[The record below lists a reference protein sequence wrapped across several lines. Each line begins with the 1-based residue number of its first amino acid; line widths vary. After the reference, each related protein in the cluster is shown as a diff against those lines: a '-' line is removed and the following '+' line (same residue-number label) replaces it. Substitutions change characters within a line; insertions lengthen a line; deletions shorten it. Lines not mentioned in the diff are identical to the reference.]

1 MKKALPVLIGV
12 LIGYALA
19 PKISGLPVVGKIPQ
33 L

>member
-1 MKKALPVLIGV
+1 MGKAVPVLIGV

-19 PKISGLPVVGKIPQ
+19 PKLASLPLVGKIPQ